1 MSYTEGA
8 DPEWRMEAVDWSPVD
23 MTARPRAAKAEAS
36 TASAAAAKKRA
47 NMRCANYCCQVEG
60 CPRQLLPLRSYYQR
74 QHICEEHFRA
84 LAITDASGHVS
95 RFCQQCTKLEPLS
108 SFDGERR
115 SCRVSLD
122 RRNQRRQGKRG
133 SGGAN
138 SSGGSGSGSGSV
150 TRLHGDSPIAFAQ
163 RPSLSAEAPAALG
176 GAAANGSANGWT
188 LPHGPAAAAN
198 SAAAW
203 TQQQQQQQQAE
214 ALLPGPGAGGVQA
227 FWVQQVEAAWLASAQ
242 AHAHAQAQSDH
253 SASFYG
259 PGPASSG
266 LASAGPSMVLPA
278 PQPPAPHSQLQAQAQ
293 AQAGLAPLPAP
304 QPVGAAASAATVA
317 HLPEVAVSAGGG
329 GGTVG
334 GLSSL
339 EMDQLLAMDADCLAD
354 AILRGSGG
362 PAALPSPLE
371 STAGQAGLP
380 SLLPSPH
387 PQAAAQWP
395 PAAPAGAAPYAAQP
409 AWGGLE
415 AGPSFAQQQQ
425 LLQAQMQQQ
434 QALLVAQRR
443 QQQAQMQ
450 ELQQRQQRAWHQA
463 LMQGGLGLPPSASM
477 TPPHP
482 AFAYE
487 PAHASLPP
495 PPAPSPTPQLT
506 PAERLAA
513 AQLLGDLDGSGEGQ
527 VDLEELLFPDLA
539 ATDLEETRL
548 YGVRPE
554 QLPAQLRGD
563 LMTALALP
571 NTVVQ
576 ATMRSGCVHLT
587 LTALLSGEERWQ
599 LEAPGG
605 AAAALARLL
614 PLARQLPCSRMV
626 AQVGASSAALLA
638 QPAGAGPAVLLSLPL
653 APGSLPT
660 GVALATPLATT
671 VSAAAGRFPLRCS
684 HALLAG
690 AGAGAPPLVLH
701 CRRGGLHLAVSLA
714 APGAEVPLPAAA
726 GGWPPLGEEQAGD
739 GGMEADGGED
749 GAATGG
755 TTEDPDTEEDE
766 DEVLALAEEED
777 AGMAAAAAAEPAALV
792 EAEAWVPAA
801 APQGGEGPPASSFW
815 QPGWGLYEFEM
826 SQGALVGEA
835 APVLVLPDAAAGAA
849 AELATV
855 ARSPLAASLLR
866 LAGLVLAYLEDREA
880 AGASADAVAAAAAL
894 QRKYPPLA
902 VARVAAAARK
912 LLDVAERARWPVLTR
927 LLLPAAAADGWRP
940 AEHAAPAPAAAETA
954 ATAAPLPA
962 ATADPEAPL
971 AGKLAPPEPF
981 SFAKPGAAGE
991 AAGGG
996 KASGSGGK
1004 LGVAAGLPVPELS
1017 MRDGQQRVMHPAV
1030 LGAATLLVAGV
1041 VLGVGVALVT
1051 GHLA

>member
-1 MSYTEGA
+1 
-8 DPEWRMEAVDWSPVD
+8 
-23 MTARPRAAKAEAS
+23 
-36 TASAAAAKKRA
+36 
-47 NMRCANYCCQVEG
+47 
-60 CPRQLLPLRSYYQR
+60 
-74 QHICEEHFRA
+74 
-84 LAITDASGHVS
+84 
-95 RFCQQCTKLEPLS
+95 
-108 SFDGERR
+108 
-115 SCRVSLD
+115 
-122 RRNQRRQGKRG
+122 
-133 SGGAN
+133 
-138 SSGGSGSGSGSV
+138 
-150 TRLHGDSPIAFAQ
+150 
-163 RPSLSAEAPAALG
+163 
-176 GAAANGSANGWT
+176 
-188 LPHGPAAAAN
+188 
-198 SAAAW
+198 
-203 TQQQQQQQQAE
+203 
-214 ALLPGPGAGGVQA
+214 
-227 FWVQQVEAAWLASAQ
+227 
-242 AHAHAQAQSDH
+242 
-253 SASFYG
+253 
-259 PGPASSG
+259 
-266 LASAGPSMVLPA
+266 
-278 PQPPAPHSQLQAQAQ
+278 
-293 AQAGLAPLPAP
+293 
-304 QPVGAAASAATVA
+304 
-317 HLPEVAVSAGGG
+317 
-329 GGTVG
+329 
-334 GLSSL
+334 
-339 EMDQLLAMDADCLAD
+339 
-354 AILRGSGG
+354 
-362 PAALPSPLE
+362 
-371 STAGQAGLP
+371 
-380 SLLPSPH
+380 
-387 PQAAAQWP
+387 
-395 PAAPAGAAPYAAQP
+395 
-409 AWGGLE
+409 
-415 AGPSFAQQQQ
+415 
-425 LLQAQMQQQ
+425 
-434 QALLVAQRR
+434 
-443 QQQAQMQ
+443 
-450 ELQQRQQRAWHQA
+450 
-463 LMQGGLGLPPSASM
+463 
-477 TPPHP
+477 
-482 AFAYE
+482 
-487 PAHASLPP
+487 
-495 PPAPSPTPQLT
+495 
-506 PAERLAA
+506 
-513 AQLLGDLDGSGEGQ
+513 
-527 VDLEELLFPDLA
+527 
-539 ATDLEETRL
+539 
-548 YGVRPE
+548 
-554 QLPAQLRGD
+554 
-563 LMTALALP
+563 MTALALP

-826 SQGALVGEA
+826 SQGEPGWLFESTNLTRGGSPAPSASAWRLHRCMCLLVLCRACPSPPSTRHQSIAPNAGALVGEA